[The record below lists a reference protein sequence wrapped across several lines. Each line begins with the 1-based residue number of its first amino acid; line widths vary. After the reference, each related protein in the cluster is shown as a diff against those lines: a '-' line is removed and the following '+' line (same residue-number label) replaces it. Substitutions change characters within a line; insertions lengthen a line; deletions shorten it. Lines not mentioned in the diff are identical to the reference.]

1 MDLPEAAL
9 AQPEP
14 QDEFYA
20 LHGAYPLR
28 GRPFG
33 IAFVWSNVY
42 QDSAGASALQIA
54 EDSAARFA
62 EVLQVTKCSEA
73 HHGKSGESELTFAQL
88 RCSAWGTKCARGR
101 MCGRNTSWMT

>member
-1 MDLPEAAL
+1 MLTLSTHRQERGTWMDLPEAAL

-62 EVLQVTKCSEA
+62 EVLQVT
-73 HHGKSGESELTFAQL
+73 
-88 RCSAWGTKCARGR
+88 R
-101 MCGRNTSWMT
+101 